1 MAEPSHPYDLTLIRQ
16 DPHHLYE
23 LRTATNCI
31 VPITIRG
38 LANLVS
44 VPSGSGARAPN
55 TEELLRFADIA
66 LGHGADPYAGECG
79 LLPSWSGGFHY
90 EVWVAAQVRIRKAQS
105 DPTYRGYRWGYITSD
120 GTRHEPGRASRANPA
135 DVVGIW
141 GEVYREGYDQ
151 PFYHETW
158 MEEFR
163 KGKDKGSWAQAPI
176 MMLLKVNRDQTHKF
190 AMADQMGNLNTA
202 DELRAYD
209 ELPPARSEIAPRE
222 HRRRPAQDVR
232 VSDTNHTDEGQPAAD
247 TDGAM
252 DAEAAGQEGPAI
264 NEPLYTGLISQFV
277 EAVAAYSTASG
288 DASGLQFVEAMNDDE
303 RRELFAEYAAWVFS
317 VGQDAVSGP
326 DGFTTD
332 MLVELK
338 RRLEQRG
345 VADWITHMHVE
356 REAVH
361 DE

>member
-1 MAEPSHPYDLTLIRQ
+1 MVEPSQTYDLTLIRK
-16 DPHHLYE
+16 DPQHLYE

-31 VPITIRG
+31 VPITVKG

-44 VPSGSGARAPN
+44 IPTGQGARAPN

-90 EVWVAAQVRIRKAQS
+90 EVWVAAQVRVRKAQS

-120 GTRHEPGRASRANPA
+120 GTRHEPGRASKANPN

-141 GEVYREGYDQ
+141 GEVYREGYQ
-151 PFYHETW
+151 EPFYHETW
-158 MEEFR
+158 MDEFR
-163 KGKDKGSWAQAPI
+163 KGKDKGSWAQSPI

-190 AMADQMGNLNTA
+190 AMADRMGNLNTA

-222 HRRRPAQDVR
+222 SRRRPAQDAR
-232 VSDTNHTDEGQPAAD
+232 VIEPTTDESTPAGD
-247 TDGAM
+247 TDGGT
-252 DAEAAGQEGPAI
+252 DPRPAGQEGPAI
-264 NEPLYTGLISQFV
+264 NKPLYAGVVRQFV
-277 EAVAAYSTASG
+277 EAVAEYGQSAG
-288 DASGLQFVEAMNDDE
+288 DPSAGIIADMEPAEQAEV
-303 RRELFAEYAAWVFS
+303 FAEYAGWVFS
-317 VGQDAVSGP
+317 VAP
-326 DGFTTD
+326 DEVGSAEGFTTA

-338 RRLEQRG
+338 RRIEQRG
-345 VADWITHMHVE
+345 VADWITRVQ
-356 REAVH
+356 READ
-361 DE
+361 DESQ